1 MGNINTDRY
10 KMSLKFLSSTRNNE
24 CSFSLKKKKK
34 TQITAGFSNTLLV
47 SEDVLKSSTLNIYN
61 WSDSYF

>member
-24 CSFSLKKKKK
+24 CSFSLKKK

-47 SEDVLKSSTLNIYN
+47 SEDVLKSSTLNIYIIEVIHI
-61 WSDSYF
+61 FK

>member
-24 CSFSLKKKKK
+24 CSFSLKKKKA
-34 TQITAGFSNTLLV
+34 QITAGFSNTLLV